1 MHNQILS
8 DDPIKTFGEKLLA
21 EKVAAPRG
29 TLDINSEDKLR
40 QGVEMLQRSKRV
52 IIVGIGASGLVARD
66 FSYKL
71 MKIGMAAVAENDM
84 HVLLATVQALG
95 PDDLLF
101 AISFSGTRREINLA
115 AQEALRVG
123 ARVMAVTNFA
133 PNELQQYADLTLYTV
148 SEQQAQRSGAISSN
162 IAQQALTD
170 LLFMGLV
177 QQDLAQAPDR
187 IRHSKELVKKLA

>member
-1 MHNQILS
+1 
-8 DDPIKTFGEKLLA
+8 
-21 EKVAAPRG
+21 
-29 TLDINSEDKLR
+29 
-40 QGVEMLQRSKRV
+40 MLQRSKRV

-148 SEQQAQRSGAISSN
+148 SEQQAQRCHFLKYRAASVNRPVVYGAG
-162 IAQQALTD
+162 ATGFGTRPRPHPPQ
-170 LLFMGLV
+170 
-177 QQDLAQAPDR
+177 
-187 IRHSKELVKKLA
+187 

>member
-1 MHNQILS
+1 MTDFVDRYL
-8 DDPIKTFGEKLLA
+8 LLA
-21 EKVAAPRG
+21 ADLLHRVARDSGESIRLAAQAVADALAQDNDFLLFG
-29 TLDINSEDKLR
+29 S
-40 QGVEMLQRSKRV
+40 GH
-52 IIVGIGASGLVARD
+52 SGLVARD

-71 MKIGMAAVAENDM
+71 MKIGMAAVTENDM

-133 PNELQQYADLTLYTV
+133 PNELQQYADLTLYTI
-148 SEQQAQRSGAISSN
+148 SEQQAQRSGAISSKYRATSVN
-162 IAQQALTD
+162 RPVVYGAGAT
-170 LLFMGLV
+170 GLGTRPRPHPP
-177 QQDLAQAPDR
+177 Q
-187 IRHSKELVKKLA
+187 